1 MIFWLAPM
9 DGITDCPYRLIVQDI
24 FKQYNKNH
32 QLRTR
37 TEFMSADGYMINP
50 SRLIKHLIITDDEP
64 HCIAQIYGGNIET
77 LRETVLD
84 ICEKYPKFAGIEL
97 NIGCPSP
104 KVMSCGAWAGMMK
117 DKSYTLEV
125 IKTLSKVSTL
135 PFSIKTRAWLN
146 EDDKERQFQFL
157 VDAIPYCQTITV
169 HGRTFKQSHSGDVDR
184 DYLARLKAI
193 AGDRCHIIGNG
204 GIQSYEDA
212 LCRGGTLPTG
222 RQVLNSKLLTLNS
235 LDGIMIG
242 QAAIGNPWIFTDH
255 RPDRDEIMATAR
267 KHLLLM
273 AAYEIYMTQTREQFP
288 EMSDQLMMNR
298 QNLHLTKKYDPDSD
312 ERSDMP
318 AIARHDYHFPMPTR
332 ALLDEYSSII
342 EQFLNNKSNIPWNLT
357 FNTYSLELSHL
368 RSPIEFRKYFYG
380 YVSGIENNKELK
392 KQLTSAKGMW
402 EVWEVL
408 R

>member
-24 FKQYNKNH
+24 FRQYNNSTSQSAKIPTPQQVTGQAH
-32 QLRTR
+32 QLWTR

-64 HCIAQIYGGNIET
+64 DCIAQIYGGNIET

-84 ICEKYPKFAGIEL
+84 ICEKYPQFAGIEL

-125 IKTLSKVSTL
+125 IKTLSEFSTL

-146 EDDKERQFQFL
+146 EDDKERQFSFL

-169 HGRTFKQSHSGDVDR
+169 HARTFKQSHSGDVDR
-184 DYLARLKAI
+184 DYLSRLKAV
-193 AGDRCHIIGNG
+193 AGDRCRIIGNG
-204 GIQSYEDA
+204 GITSYNDA
-212 LCRGGTLPTG
+212 CLRW
-222 RQVLNSKLLTLNS
+222 QN

-255 RPDRDEIMATAR
+255 TPDREEIMATAR

-273 AAYEIYMTQTREQFP
+273 AAYEIYMTHTRELFP

-318 AIARHDYHFPMPTR
+318 PIARHDYRFPMPTR
-332 ALLDEYSSII
+332 ALLDEYSSTIK
-342 EQFLNNKSNIPWNLT
+342 QFLDNKSDSTWDLQLGTWSIN
-357 FNTYSLELSHL
+357 LSHL
-368 RSPIEFRKYFYG
+368 RTPIEFRKYFYG

-402 EVWEVL
+402 EVREVL
-408 R
+408 S